1 MRTSAIY
8 DLTRNDTN
16 PEPNCRTSQG
26 RSSVKGIV
34 FLRLNPA

>member
-8 DLTRNDTN
+8 NLTLHDTN
-16 PEPNCRTSQG
+16 PEPNGRTSHG
-26 RSSVKGIV
+26 HSSVKGIV